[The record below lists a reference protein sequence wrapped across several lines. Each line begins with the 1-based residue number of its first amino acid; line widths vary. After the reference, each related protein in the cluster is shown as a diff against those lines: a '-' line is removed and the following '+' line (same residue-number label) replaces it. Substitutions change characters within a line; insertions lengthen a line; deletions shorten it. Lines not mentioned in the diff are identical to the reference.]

1 MTKTAKQLEFDTD
14 KDGNVITNP
23 VTGWTSASFA
33 GMGVVLAM
41 HYADTPLALETGK
54 SKSLQF
60 ALTPQQCLELAE
72 RLTKLAKHLLAGES
86 SSGKPAN

>member
-1 MTKTAKQLEFDTD
+1 MVAPKKLEFETD
-14 KDGNVITNP
+14 KNGNVITNP
-23 VTGWTSASFA
+23 VTGWVSAAFA

-41 HYADTPLALETGK
+41 HYADTSLALETGE

-72 RLTKLAKHLLAGES
+72 RLTKLAKHLLADQS
-86 SSGKPAN
+86 LPGKPAN

>member
-1 MTKTAKQLEFDTD
+1 MIELRRKLGFETD

-33 GMGVVLAM
+33 GMGIVLAM
-41 HYADTPLALETGK
+41 HYADTALALDTGE

-72 RLTKLAKHLLAGES
+72 RLSKLAKHLLADGS
-86 SSGKPAN
+86 FSGKPAN